1 MLYSFKETIQDIE
14 RKERESLN
22 GKSRLSIE
30 LKVIHERL
38 HEDLEYY
45 AKTIIDIMDDLNEI
59 KFVNLQ
65 QEMQLHKTATKLQVL
80 FQEIEKTMGE

>member
-1 MLYSFKETIQDIE
+1 
-14 RKERESLN
+14 
-22 GKSRLSIE
+22 
-30 LKVIHERL
+30 
-38 HEDLEYY
+38 
-45 AKTIIDIMDDLNEI
+45 MDDLNEI